1 MRFSSHRSKVSILF
15 SSLALFV
22 LAGTFVFYGI
32 SGRGAHASA
41 ASASSFGGTLA
52 KIQASGTVNVSSLP
66 TSQVT
71 PTGKTRVMVDLARP
85 NGYAP
90 AIAGSRPHTLSVK
103 VANGTLLQNFDG
115 VNAIDSKFVNGFDL
129 EPPDEGLGVGKGYV
143 FNIVNLAGTI
153 YSTNGTRVVGP
164 FNLNNF
170 FREPAKANL
179 SDPRAF
185 YDKASGAWFST
196 ILEYT
201 LNAAGTLFTES
212 HVDIAVNPSGNPTTS
227 WTVYRIDT
235 TNAGGKNP
243 VSDAG
248 CPCLADYPIFGIDQY
263 NVYLSTNEF
272 SGDGRSFNGAQVYAV
287 SKAQLVSRATTVN
300 YAHFG
305 SLSVGGTIAYRLQP
319 ATTYGNAPA
328 EYFMNTLDPNGTFD
342 NRIGVWALTNRANIA
357 TGVIPNL
364 SATVVS
370 SEAYANTVNAQTPAG
385 FNPRFKAPTTGLVDA
400 GGDVMQEIEYING
413 HLVGAAQTSVTIAG
427 ESVARDG
434 FAWFDVTPSVAGGV
448 ISSKTHVSRQGYLS
462 LRGEYL
468 LYPHIA
474 RSADGTTVVAF
485 SYGGPSTYLSSA
497 YAVLGVNAS
506 NFGDVLTA
514 ASGAAPDNGF
524 TGTAKYGGVG
534 RWGDYSAGQ
543 LDPTTNNLWFAT
555 QYIAGTG
562 TSLANWSNRV
572 FEVKA

>member
-1 MRFSSHRSKVSILF
+1 MRFSSRRSMVSILLTL
-15 SSLALFV
+15 LALV
-22 LAGTFVFYGI
+22 AVAGTVLFY
-32 SGRGAHASA
+32 RTAVRASA
-41 ASASSFGGTLA
+41 TGSSSIGGTM
-52 KIQASGTVNVSSLP
+52 GTLRTAGNVNVSTLP
-66 TSQVT
+66 TSQATQTNKVKLA
-71 PTGKTRVMVDLARP
+71 PDLKRP
-85 NGYAP
+85 QLNSP
-90 AIAGSRPHTLSVK
+90 FLAGAKPHTVSAN
-103 VANGTLLQNFDG
+103 VAKGTVLQNFNG
-115 VNAIDSKFVNGFDL
+115 VNAIDNRFVNGIDL
-129 EPPDEGLGVGKGYV
+129 EPPDEGLGVSNTYV

-153 YSTNGTRVVGP
+153 YTKNGTRVAGP
-164 FNLNNF
+164 FNLNSF
-170 FREPAKANL
+170 FKEPATTNL

-196 ILEYT
+196 VLAYT
-201 LNAAGTLFTES
+201 TNAAGTLFTSS
-212 HVDIAVNPSGNPTTS
+212 HVDIAVNPSGNPTAT
-227 WTVYRIDT
+227 WTIYRIDT
-235 TNAGGKNP
+235 TNNGGANP
-243 VSDAG
+243 QDAG

-272 SGDGRSFNGAQVYAV
+272 SSDGSSFNGAQLYAV
-287 SKAQLVSRATTVN
+287 SKAQLVKLSAGVN
-300 YAHFG
+300 FAHFG
-305 SLSVGGTIAYRLQP
+305 NLSVGGVIAFRLQP

-328 EYFMNTLDPNGTFD
+328 EYLMNTLDPNSTFD

-357 TGVIPNL
+357 GGVVPNL
-364 SATVVS
+364 SATVVN
-370 SEAYANTVNAQTPAG
+370 SEAYANTVNAQTPPG
-385 FNPRFKAPTTGLVDA
+385 FNPFVKTATTGVVDA

-427 ESVARDG
+427 ESTARDG
-434 FAWFDVTPSVAGGV
+434 IAWFDVVPNISGGV
-448 ISSKTHVSRQGYLS
+448 ISSKTSISKQGYLS

-474 RSADGTTVVAF
+474 RSADGTTVVCF
-485 SYGGPSTYLSSA
+485 SYGGPSTYLSSG
-497 YAVLGVNAS
+497 YAVLAAGS
-506 NFGDVLTA
+506 STFGDVQTA

-524 TGTAKYGGVG
+524 TGTTKYGGVG